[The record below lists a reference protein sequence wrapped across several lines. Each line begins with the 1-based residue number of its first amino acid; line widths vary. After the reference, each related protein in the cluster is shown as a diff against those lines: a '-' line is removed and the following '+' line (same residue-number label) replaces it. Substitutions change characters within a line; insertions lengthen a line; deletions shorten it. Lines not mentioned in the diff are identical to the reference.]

1 MELNLR
7 SPTAEETRWKTMTFA
22 EKNERL
28 LENQIELLNLFLV
41 RNAISSQQYEKSLS
55 ALPTKQH
62 AAEERG

>member
-7 SPTAEETRWKTMTFA
+7 SPTAEETRWETMTFA

-41 RNAISSQQYEKSLS
+41 RNAISSQQYEKRLS

>member
-28 LENQIELLNLFLV
+28 LEN
-41 RNAISSQQYEKSLS
+41 
-55 ALPTKQH
+55 
-62 AAEERG
+62 